1 MEAISYTQAREKLA
15 KTMDRVCENHT
26 PIIVT
31 RQNAKPVVLMSL
43 EDYESWE
50 ETFYLLKSPA
60 NAKRLLK
67 SIADIE
73 KGKVKE
79 RKLIT

>member
-1 MEAISYTQAREKLA
+1 METISYTQARETLA
-15 KTMDRVCENHT
+15 KTMDRVCENHA
-26 PIIVT
+26 PIIIT
-31 RQNAKPVVLMSL
+31 RQNAKSVVMISL
-43 EDYESWE
+43 EEYESLE
-50 ETFYLLKSPA
+50 ETNYLLQSPA

-79 RKLIT
+79 RKLIK

>member
-15 KTMDRVCENHT
+15 KTMDQVCENHA
-26 PIIVT
+26 PIVIT
-31 RQNAKPVVLMSL
+31 RQNAKSVVMLSL
-43 EDYESWE
+43 EDYEAMD
-50 ETFYLLKSPA
+50 ETAYLLKSPA

-67 SIADIE
+67 SIADIK

-79 RKLIT
+79 RKLLK

>member
-15 KTMDRVCENHT
+15 KTMDQVCENHA
-26 PIIVT
+26 PIVIT
-31 RQNAKPVVLMSL
+31 RQNAKSVVMLSL
-43 EDYESWE
+43 EDYEAMD
-50 ETFYLLKSPA
+50 ETAYLLKSPA

-67 SIADIE
+67 SIGDIE

-79 RKLIT
+79 RKLIK

>member
-15 KTMDRVCENHT
+15 KTMDQVCENHT
-26 PIIVT
+26 PIVIT
-31 RQNAKPVVLMSL
+31 RQNAKSVVMLSL
-43 EDYESWE
+43 EDYEAMD
-50 ETFYLLKSPA
+50 ETSYLLKSPA

-67 SIADIE
+67 SIGDIE

-79 RKLIT
+79 RKLIK

>member
-15 KTMDRVCENHT
+15 KTMDRVCENHS
-26 PIIVT
+26 PIVIT
-31 RQNAKPVVLMSL
+31 RQNAKPVVMISL
-43 EDYESWE
+43 EDYEAMD
-50 ETFYLLKSPA
+50 ETTYLLKSPA

-79 RKLIT
+79 RKLLK

>member
-15 KTMDRVCENHT
+15 KTMDQVCENHA
-26 PIIVT
+26 PIVIA
-31 RQNAKPVVLMSL
+31 RQNAKSVVMLSL
-43 EDYESWE
+43 EDYEAMD
-50 ETFYLLKSPA
+50 ETAYLLKSPA

-67 SIADIE
+67 SIGDIE

-79 RKLIT
+79 RKLIK